1 MRIKTNSMRRLG
13 LLTLALVTAVSAFA
27 QKGYED
33 GSRYGHGEDSINAL
47 RNISIYSE
55 FVKTNNFKDAY
66 EQGWKTV
73 FHDAPLA
80 TLNLYTHGVKILRAL
95 YKEEKDEAQKAKYS
109 EELMEVYEQR
119 MKYMDQLNSFSKSKS
134 SVEEIMMV
142 YAHDYVT
149 YNNKV
154 SIDKAYELLRKAV
167 DMNKGQTTYYVLDD
181 LMKISSQRY
190 LNNKSNEA
198 YRDALL
204 QDYIDCAGYIDE
216 YIAAQEEGQTKEQS
230 IKVKDNIDGY
240 FVKSGAAD
248 CETLQNIYGPKVEE
262 NKDNVEYLNKVVLLM
277 TKLDC
282 RSSDAYFAA
291 AEYAHGISPSFRT
304 AKSLGSLY
312 LNQRDD
318 INKAMDFY
326 SQAIELATDKNDI
339 ADTYYT
345 MATLYMSKENYDK
358 SRSCLQKALS
368 NNPKKGDCYIL
379 MAKLYAINYKWSNE
393 NALNRCAYFAV
404 LDKLEQAKSVDP
416 SVADKANELIRDYK
430 KQTENVADDLFMFGY
445 KKGDKIEIK
454 GWINE
459 TTTIR

>member
-1 MRIKTNSMRRLG
+1 MKRLG
-13 LLTLALVTAVSAFA
+13 LLTLALVTATSVFA
-27 QKGYED
+27 QKGVED
-33 GSRYGHGEDSINAL
+33 GSRYGHGEDSINTIK
-47 RNISIYSE
+47 NISIYSE

-73 FHDAPLA
+73 FEEAPLA
-80 TLNLYTHGVKILRAL
+80 TLNIYTHGVKILRAL
-95 YKEEKDEAQKAKYS
+95 YKEETDAAKKTQYS
-109 EELMEVYEQR
+109 EELMKVYEQR
-119 MKYMDQLNSFSKSKS
+119 IKYLDQLNSFSKNKS
-134 SVEEIMMV
+134 TEAEIMIS

-149 YNNKV
+149 YNNKI
-154 SIDKAYELLRKAV
+154 STDKAYELLRKAV

-190 LNNKSNEA
+190 LKDKNNDA

-204 QDYIDCAGYIDE
+204 QDYVDCAGYIDE
-216 YIAAQEEGQTKEQS
+216 FIAAQEEGQTKEQS

-262 NKDNVEYLNKVVLLM
+262 NKDNLEYLNKIVLLM

-282 RSSDAYFAA
+282 RSSDAYFSA
-291 AEYAHGISPSFRT
+291 AEYAHAISPSAKT

-312 LNQRDD
+312 IKQRDD
-318 INKAMDFY
+318 MNKALEFY
-326 SQAIELATDKNDI
+326 NQAIELDDDKSSI
-339 ADTYYT
+339 ANTYYT

-358 SRSCLQKALS
+358 SRSCLQKAIS
-368 NNPKKGDCYIL
+368 NNPNYGDAYIL
-379 MAKLYAINYKWSNE
+379 MAQLYAINHKWSNE
-393 NALNRCAYFAV
+393 SALDRCAYFAV
-404 LDKLEQAKSVDP
+404 IDKLEQAKRVDS
-416 SVADKANELIRDYK
+416 SVAERANELISQYK
-430 KQTENVADDLFMFGY
+430 KQTPQPEDLFMFGY
-445 KKGDKIEIK
+445 KAGDNIEIK